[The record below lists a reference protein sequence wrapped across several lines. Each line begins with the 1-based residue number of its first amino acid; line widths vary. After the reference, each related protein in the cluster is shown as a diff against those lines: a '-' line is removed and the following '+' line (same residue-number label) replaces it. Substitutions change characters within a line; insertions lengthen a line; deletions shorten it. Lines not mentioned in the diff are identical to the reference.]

1 MIIDFHIFSTP
12 MTLTLLTILIL
23 ERLLKNINK
32 SYDMFYFIVW
42 VSHVMKYW
50 DVLIE
55 QSLKSDVN

>member
-32 SYDMFYFIVW
+32 SYV
-42 VSHVMKYW
+42 
-50 DVLIE
+50 
-55 QSLKSDVN
+55 

>member
-32 SYDMFYFIVW
+32 SYNMFYFIVW
-42 VSHVMKYW
+42 VSHVMKY
-50 DVLIE
+50 
-55 QSLKSDVN
+55 

>member
-1 MIIDFHIFSTP
+1 MCEIT
-12 MTLTLLTILIL
+12 
-23 ERLLKNINK
+23 N
-32 SYDMFYFIVW
+32 MFYFIVL

>member
-32 SYDMFYFIVW
+32 SYVRNNKHVLFYCLDESCNEI
-42 VSHVMKYW
+42 
-50 DVLIE
+50 LRC
-55 QSLKSDVN
+55 VN

>member
-32 SYDMFYFIVW
+32 SYNMFYFIVW

>member
-32 SYDMFYFIVW
+32 SYVRNN
-42 VSHVMKYW
+42 
-50 DVLIE
+50 VLIE

>member
-32 SYDMFYFIVW
+32 SYVMFYFIVW